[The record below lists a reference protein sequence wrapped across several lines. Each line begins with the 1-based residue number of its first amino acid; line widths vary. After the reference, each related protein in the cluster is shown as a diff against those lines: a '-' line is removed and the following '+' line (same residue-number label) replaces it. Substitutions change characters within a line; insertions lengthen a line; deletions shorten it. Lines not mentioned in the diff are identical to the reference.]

1 VLCAWSISPG
11 PAAGQEEDDAGVVQR
26 DLEYRAARQAYDA
39 ALDHLTAEYNAY
51 TRILDQV
58 RAARNSGDDDARKAA
73 LARAYARS
81 QEIQR
86 LERRAQEEREDL
98 DARREALLV
107 ALDARLEDVQAQLA
121 ASDVIPFDERRRLE
135 ATLAGLASQYL
146 ELEEEGSNVLTPR
159 NVLYPSVVYDPRDTP
174 TEILYKIE
182 FAESKL
188 DQARAQ
194 VEELDG
200 QIQRSESLL
209 RAQRSRRDFMGQLN
223 RFGDTQVPLGQ
234 PGQRPERGQQAI
246 ADTAGITLEGLPLE
260 QQLETLLT
268 FREQMNRVVQV
279 LEERVQ
285 DLRARLPRTDDGA

>member
-1 VLCAWSISPG
+1 
-11 PAAGQEEDDAGVVQR
+11 VQR

-98 DARREALLV
+98 DARRKALLV
-107 ALDARLEDVQAQLA
+107 ALDARLEDVEAELA
-121 ASDVIPFDERRRLE
+121 ASDVMPFEERRRLE